1 MGAQGQVLF
10 AYRTQGT
17 HADKK
22 LGHSF
27 FKGTIGT
34 GLRSRDCAWG
44 HDLRK
49 SAYITR
55 NIVPPICNISFGVAL
70 VSDGVTP
77 LPP

>member
-34 GLRSRDCAWG
+34 GLRSQDCAWG

-49 SAYITR
+49 SAVDPDSLY
-55 NIVPPICNISFGVAL
+55 
-70 VSDGVTP
+70 
-77 LPP
+77 